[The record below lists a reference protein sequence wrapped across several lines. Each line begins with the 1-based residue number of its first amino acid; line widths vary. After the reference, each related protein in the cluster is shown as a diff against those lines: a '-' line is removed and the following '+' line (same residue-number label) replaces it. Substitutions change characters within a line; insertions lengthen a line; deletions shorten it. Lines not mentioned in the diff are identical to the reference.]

1 MNQNMNQTVVNQEV
15 LPGQVG
21 RSKMSALRKISSSSH
36 PARRIRFIKEKIIE
50 FVLFMSASSSV
61 FITLGIVFVLVTE
74 SLPFFN
80 HVTMI
85 QFLTDTEWTPL
96 FEDAHF
102 GIRPLLTGTILT
114 TTIALLVAIP
124 LGTVAAAYLSEFVSQ
139 KVREILKPI
148 LELLAAVPTVV
159 YGYFALLFISPL
171 LQKIFPDIS
180 GFNALSAGIVMGLMI
195 IPYVSS
201 LSEDAMRAVSAQLR
215 EGSFAL
221 GATRLQTTFRVVI
234 PAASS
239 GIISAYI
246 LAISRA
252 IGETMVVSIAA
263 GQQPSTSFNPLEATE
278 TMTAYIVQVS
288 LGDVP
293 RGSIGYQ
300 SIYVVGLT
308 LLILTFSFNLIG
320 MYLRRRLQ
328 EHQ

>member
-1 MNQNMNQTVVNQEV
+1 MLKKEKTNHLSTESS
-15 LPGQVG
+15 LEGRRGQ
-21 RSKMSALRKISSSSH
+21 RALRNLSSSSH
-36 PARRIRFIKEKIIE
+36 PARRIRFFKEKLIE
-50 FVLFMSASSSV
+50 FVLFLSATSSV
-61 FITLGIVFVLVTE
+61 FITLGIVFILVSE
-74 SLPFFN
+74 SLPFFE
-80 HVTMI
+80 HVTVLE
-85 QFLTDTEWTPL
+85 FFTDPEWTPL

-114 TTIALLVAIP
+114 TSIALLVAIP

-139 KVREILKPI
+139 RVREVLKPI

-159 YGYFALLFISPL
+159 YGYFALLFVSPL
-171 LQKIFPDIS
+171 LQKIFPDMS

-201 LSEDAMRAVSAQLR
+201 LSEDAMRAVSSQLR

-293 RGSIGYQ
+293 RGSVGYQ

-308 LLILTFSFNLIG
+308 LLVLTFSFNLVG
-320 MYLRRRLQ
+320 MYLRRRFQ